1 MTRTPADYQYSQS
14 DSKHMVLTSATFLA
28 AVGLAL
34 IGLPL
39 YRNNQDEE
47 GKEHYLYVGAT
58 ALILS
63 AAAILILMTQ
73 VG

>member
-1 MTRTPADYQYSQS
+1 
-14 DSKHMVLTSATFLA
+14 MVLTGATFLA

-39 YRNNQDEE
+39 YRNNQNEE

-63 AAAILILMTQ
+63 AATLLILMTQ
-73 VG
+73 IG